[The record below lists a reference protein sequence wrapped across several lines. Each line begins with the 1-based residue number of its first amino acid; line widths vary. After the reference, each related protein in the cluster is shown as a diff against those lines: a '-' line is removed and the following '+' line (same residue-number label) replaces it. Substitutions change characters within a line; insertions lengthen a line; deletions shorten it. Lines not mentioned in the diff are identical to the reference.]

1 MRRRLIARGA
11 VGGDIGPV
19 AGQHPQFGDQR
30 VVEPKLTQVS
40 AHAALVGDD
49 RRVFGVGL
57 ALAAVPIGRAV
68 HSHTRQ
74 VPDAL
79 APAE

>member
-1 MRRRLIARGA
+1 MRRRLIAGA
-11 VGGDIGPV
+11 VGGDVGPV

-30 VVEPKLTQVS
+30 VVEPKFTQVS

-49 RRVFGVGL
+49 RRAFGVGL
-57 ALAAVPIGRAV
+57 ALAAVAIGRAV

-74 VPDAL
+74 VPDTL